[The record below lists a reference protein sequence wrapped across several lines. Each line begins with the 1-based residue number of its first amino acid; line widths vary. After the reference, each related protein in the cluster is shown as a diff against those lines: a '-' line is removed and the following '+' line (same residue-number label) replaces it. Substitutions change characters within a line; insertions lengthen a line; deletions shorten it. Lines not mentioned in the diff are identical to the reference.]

1 MSHFP
6 CLSLFVS
13 SRPFRPRPVGE
24 ADADGGIDCV
34 GKGDGNREGLL
45 VGNGTVV
52 VGGLVVV
59 VDGVGEGA
67 AVFGDRDGNGKSDGG
82 IVDGRLDGRLVGGN
96 EGERDG
102 EAVTS
107 SQELHVS
114 GH

>member
-45 VGNGTVV
+45 VGNGTIV
-52 VGGLVVV
+52 VGGLVV

-67 AVFGDRDGNGKSDGG
+67 TVLGDRDGNGKSDGA
-82 IVDGRLDGRLVGGN
+82 IVGRLDGRLVGGN
-96 EGERDG
+96 EGAPDG